1 MPYNLI
7 TLLPLPVN
15 FNKILRKS
23 FKGTRKSLH
32 NILMNGWIV
41 DVAEYW
47 NSWYQHLCV
56 SAHYQM
62 PLKLG

>member
-7 TLLPLPVN
+7 TLLPLPLN

-23 FKGTRKSLH
+23 FKDTRKSLY
-32 NILMNGWIV
+32 NILLNGWMV

-47 NSWYQHLCV
+47 NSWFTSTYVFLFITR
-56 SAHYQM
+56 Y
-62 PLKLG
+62 P